1 MGRIALYNRKG
12 MTLIEVMMALLI
24 LAVVSLALMQ
34 TALLGMKENL
44 RNAIRDEAVN
54 IADQRMNE
62 LRNTDFNSTDLAL
75 ATNVS
80 ETVISRTFRA
90 ATVPFQPIRTITQIG
105 SDANTRQIT
114 MAVEWI
120 FSGQTYTHSVTTIVR
135 GQ

>member
-1 MGRIALYNRKG
+1 MGRIVLSNRKG

-24 LAVVSLALMQ
+24 LAIVSLALMQ

-54 IADQRMNE
+54 LADQKMNE
-62 LRNTDFNSTDLAL
+62 LRNTASTDV
-75 ATNVS
+75 TPGTYDYPPM
-80 ETVISRTFRA
+80 ERKFRA
-90 ATVPFQPIRTITQIG
+90 SSVWFTPQRNVTQVG
-105 SDANTRQIT
+105 SDINTKQIT
-114 MAVEWI
+114 MSIGWT